1 MGIINEN
8 ENKNIEK
15 KVFIQKNIDLK
26 LLSEEDQNTINSIP
40 YIDFTYIC
48 IYCGKIPKIDIKY
61 DKKEGHI
68 KALYLNECGVNIK
81 LDYNNNNSNLKLDIN
96 NNFGLKKVP
105 LATLYKDNY
114 MNIKNNK
121 ILKDESK
128 LPFENINELNEYLKV
143 YKSYLNL
150 REEMKKYNFGET
162 KNNQLFSLFEDL
174 LQIGLYG
181 FGTYN
186 EYKNSIIIKEF
197 LMEKFNIFNKIQ
209 ILTNGLKLF
218 RLNYFIFKK
227 TANIIFLKN
236 NIIALN
242 YYNKDYINKF
252 CVLKFDLNSD
262 NFFDSNIFQKYSKY
276 YSYKDIPL
284 EFRKNFILCN
294 EKINFYKIF
303 YFGKN
308 QYLVLPKT
316 DKILYK
322 FYFDENI
329 NQYLYKTFDI
339 NIGEDIS
346 NIFVLDNNDIMIISI
361 SHIYIFTIDYSSNS
375 LICIRLFSN
384 LNISNHKPTLLKM
397 KNGNYIIDFPEKLI
411 YFSKSYEIISIF
423 KINDKNPQISDMIKL
438 NNENIIL
445 RTLGKSYHLS
455 INTFKLSSF
464 ETSESVSFGIN
475 ENILGNIECNDYFTL
490 FDYKLNKSIY
500 KENFG
505 DSYFWLNSRF
515 ILIDKSKN
523 IFGFVSSNYYGNT
536 VMKIFQLKN

>member
-1 MGIINEN
+1 M
-8 ENKNIEK
+8 KN
-15 KVFIQKNIDLK
+15 
-26 LLSEEDQNTINSIP
+26 
-40 YIDFTYIC
+40 
-48 IYCGKIPKIDIKY
+48 
-61 DKKEGHI
+61 
-68 KALYLNECGVNIK
+68 
-81 LDYNNNNSNLKLDIN
+81 
-96 NNFGLKKVP
+96 
-105 LATLYKDNY
+105 
-114 MNIKNNK
+114 
-121 ILKDESK
+121 
-128 LPFENINELNEYLKV
+128 
-143 YKSYLNL
+143 
-150 REEMKKYNFGET
+150 YNFGET
-162 KNNQLFSLFEDL
+162 KNNELFSLFEDL

-197 LMEKFNIFNKIQ
+197 LMEKFKIFNKIQ

-218 RLNYFIFKK
+218 RLNYFKSKK
-227 TANIIFLKN
+227 TSNVIFLKN

-294 EKINFYKIF
+294 EKIDFNKIF

-308 QYLVLPKT
+308 QYLVLPKKEENKT
-316 DKILYK
+316 LYK

-339 NIGEDIS
+339 NIGENIS

-361 SHIYIFTIDYSSNS
+361 SNIYIFTIDYNSNS

-384 LNISNHKPTLLKM
+384 LNTPNHKPTLLKM

-475 ENILGNIECNDYFTL
+475 ENILGNIEGNDYFTL

-500 KENFG
+500 KEYFG
-505 DSYFWLNSRF
+505 DSYYWLNPRF

-523 IFGFVSSNYYGNT
+523 IVGFISSENYGNT
-536 VMKIFQLKN
+536 IMKIFKLKI